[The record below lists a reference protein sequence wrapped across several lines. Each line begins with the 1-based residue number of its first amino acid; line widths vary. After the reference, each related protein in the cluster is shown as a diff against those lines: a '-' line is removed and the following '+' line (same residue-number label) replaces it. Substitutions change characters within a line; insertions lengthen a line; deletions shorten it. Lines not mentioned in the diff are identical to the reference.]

1 MLWQAI
7 ELWQAPVS
15 WNFSLDEY
23 FSGIFYIIL
32 GKKKKKKNDKGKK
45 QGLGIYIILFPGLV
59 EKNTVSSNFTL
70 LSNLSCLKVNCVHN
84 QSPNLIFFFSFP
96 DPFHF
101 GGFLNTLVNKFINQI
116 NNVNQYIMQ
125 VSI

>member
-32 GKKKKKKNDKGKK
+32 GKKKKEKKRQGKEARPED
-45 QGLGIYIILFPGLV
+45 IHYSFSRPG
-59 EKNTVSSNFTL
+59 
-70 LSNLSCLKVNCVHN
+70 
-84 QSPNLIFFFSFP
+84 
-96 DPFHF
+96 
-101 GGFLNTLVNKFINQI
+101 
-116 NNVNQYIMQ
+116 
-125 VSI
+125 